1 MRHGSVPDRCIQ
13 SRMKHNASV
22 VVFLAY
28 TALSSCALISSTS
41 DPAARVTVGGEPFL
55 ISQLT
60 ESTWTASAA
69 GIARPLPYNSAN
81 KTALLLAIEKISGCK
96 VTDSD
101 YSRQGMQFDAQVEC
115 GKPTE
120 KAGTRIIR

>member
-1 MRHGSVPDRCIQ
+1 
-13 SRMKHNASV
+13 MKHNASV
-22 VVFLAY
+22 VVFLAC
-28 TALSSCALISSTS
+28 TALSSCALISSTNY
-41 DPAARVTVGGEPFL
+41 PAARRLTVSGEPVL

-60 ESTWTASAA
+60 ESTWTATAA
-69 GIARPLPYNSAN
+69 GVARPLPYSLGN

>member
-1 MRHGSVPDRCIQ
+1 
-13 SRMKHNASV
+13 MKHNASV
-22 VVFLAY
+22 VVLLAC

-55 ISQLT
+55 IGQLT

-69 GIARPLPYNSAN
+69 GIARPLPNNLAS

-101 YSRQGMQFDAQVEC
+101 YSRQGMQLDAQVDC
-115 GKPTE
+115 RKQME
-120 KAGTRIIR
+120 KSGTRIIR